1 MITLV
6 IESIE
11 KQKMLSF
18 SGITFLGTADY
29 YGEKVFQLKSGKARF
44 SCDLNIELYLCTTKG
59 LFSLLN
65 ISKILREH

>member
-29 YGEKVFQLKSGKARF
+29 GEKVFQLKSGKARF
-44 SCDLNIELYLCTTKG
+44 SCDLNIESYLCTTKG